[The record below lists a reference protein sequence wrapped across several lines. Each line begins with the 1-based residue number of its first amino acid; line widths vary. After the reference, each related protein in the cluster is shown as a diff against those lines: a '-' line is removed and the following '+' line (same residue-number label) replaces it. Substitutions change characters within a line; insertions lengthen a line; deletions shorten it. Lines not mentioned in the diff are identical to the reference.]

1 MELDFIKSNGGKC
14 QEGLGEDV
22 WRRGNHRRQDES
34 TEDDEFSSPFQR
46 LSLYQSCMNHM
57 VSKSDRKPQTKGA
70 LKK

>member
-1 MELDFIKSNGGKC
+1 MAGSA
-14 QEGLGEDV
+14 
-22 WRRGNHRRQDES
+22 RRDWVRMSGVGVHRRQNKGAQY
-34 TEDDEFSSPFQR
+34 DEFLSPFQR

>member
-1 MELDFIKSNGGKC
+1 MAGNA
-14 QEGLGEDV
+14 
-22 WRRGNHRRQDES
+22 RRDWVRMSGVGVHRRQDEGAQG
-34 TEDDEFSSPFQR
+34 DEFPSPFQR